1 MNELKTPGGK
11 TLDTYI
17 CPQTAHVKIKLVE
30 GGVVPE
36 VLSGIYTSH
45 SLANSAIQTY
55 LLVNAEKQTEK
66 EKVKKEKKEFIKS
79 LSKEK

>member
-30 GGVVPE
+30 GGA
-36 VLSGIYTSH
+36 G
-45 SLANSAIQTY
+45 
-55 LLVNAEKQTEK
+55 NAKGYGFGEEEEGYQQSISETPADE
-66 EKVKKEKKEFIKS
+66 ESQQAFDF
-79 LSKEK
+79 